1 MPGHPRERFAL
12 SVAQRALW
20 ARGRTAGGPE
30 FTLRRAYRLRG
41 RLDRAAAAGAV
52 GAVVAAHEALRT
64 RYGVAGGEP
73 YQVAG
78 EPPDDPPAWT
88 DLSGVP
94 DPEGRA
100 ARFAEE
106 PFDLEAGPLFR
117 ARLIRLAAED
127 HVLLLTAHEGVADAW
142 SMRLL
147 ERDLFAAWTGGPSAV
162 PRPPARYGDVAA
174 GECDRAAGL
183 SEHLA
188 YWRRHLAGA
197 PAAPALPAD
206 RPRPPV
212 PGHPAEA
219 IPLTIPPGVLEELR
233 AWDDGPGDGSGGHG
247 GRDVLPRMVAV
258 LAAFQVVLARRSGVE
273 GVVVG
278 VPVRG
283 RPRPEQEGVVGPFAD
298 RVMLHG
304 DLSGA
309 LSGDLAFA
317 DLVERVRDT
326 VLDAGT
332 YQDLPFETLLGAL
345 APDDEPGRHP
355 VAQVWFEVAAAGGPG
370 LTGPAGLE
378 VEPFPLAPVATRF
391 DVELRLTTGGSGTL
405 VYAADLFERP
415 TVAGLA
421 GDLLALLAEVAGN
434 PRARVAGVGASGGAL
449 RPAPGGAPGRDG
461 PRASEAGPGT
471 AAEPDGETGSDTE
484 AGRAESERIV
494 AEIWRE
500 ALCVDRVGRHDDF
513 FALGGHSRLAIKVAE
528 RLRDAFH
535 RDLPLRTLFDHRTV
549 AELAAVITAR
559 S

>member
-1 MPGHPRERFAL
+1 MPDHPPERFAL
-12 SVAQRALW
+12 SAAQRALW

-64 RYGVAGGEP
+64 RYGVARGEP

-78 EPPDDPPAWT
+78 EPPDDPLAWT
-88 DLSGVP
+88 DLTGDL

-117 ARLIRLAAED
+117 ARLIGLAADD

-162 PRPPARYGDVAA
+162 PCPPARYGDVAA
-174 GECDRAAGL
+174 AERDRVAGL
-183 SEHLA
+183 TEHLA
-188 YWRRHLAGA
+188 YWRRHLAAA
-197 PAAPALPAD
+197 PAALELPAD

-212 PGHPAEA
+212 PGHPAGA
-219 IPLTIPPGVLEELR
+219 VPLTIPPGVLERLR
-233 AWDDGPGDGSGGHG
+233 AWDDDGPGDGDEGYG

-258 LAAFQVVLARRSGVE
+258 LAAFQAVLARRAGVE
-273 GVVVG
+273 DLVVG

-283 RPRPEQEGVVGPFAD
+283 RPRPEQEGVVGPFAG
-298 RVMLHG
+298 RVVLRG

-326 VLDAGT
+326 ALDAGT

-355 VAQVWFEVAAAGGPG
+355 VTQVWFEVAAAGGGPG
-370 LTGPAGLE
+370 LPGPAGLE

-391 DVELRLTTGGSGTL
+391 DVELRLTAGGSGTL
-405 VYAADLFERP
+405 VYAADLFDRP
-415 TVAGLA
+415 TAARLA
-421 GDLLALLAEVAGN
+421 DDLLALLAEAVGN
-434 PRARVAGVGASGGAL
+434 PRAGVSGGAV
-449 RPAPGGAPGRDG
+449 RPAPGGAPGPDG
-461 PRASEAGPGT
+461 PRAPTAGP
-471 AAEPDGETGSDTE
+471 DTE
-484 AGRAESERIV
+484 AVREEGERIV

-535 RDLPLRTLFDHRTV
+535 RDLPLRMVFDHRTV
-549 AELAAVITAR
+549 AELAAVVTAR